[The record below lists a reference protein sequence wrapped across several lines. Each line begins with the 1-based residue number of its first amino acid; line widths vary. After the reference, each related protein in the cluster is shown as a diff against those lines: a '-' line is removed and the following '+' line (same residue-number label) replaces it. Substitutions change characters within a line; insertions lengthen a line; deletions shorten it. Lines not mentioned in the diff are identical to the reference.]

1 MIIFLFYKIYS
12 EIDLLQIAAEIA
24 DPLSKV
30 NKIVMVSNS
39 GEVGAAKMTGEV
51 MDIITKI
58 QGTVS
63 SIANSSAG
71 SSTVGTLHQV

>member
-1 MIIFLFYKIYS
+1 
-12 EIDLLQIAAEIA
+12 
-24 DPLSKV
+24 
-30 NKIVMVSNS
+30 MVSNS

-71 SSTVGTLHQV
+71 SSTVGTLH